1 MKHVTRTFIAASI
14 MVTGLWF
21 APVAA
26 NAASS
31 VPRPFGA
38 SEPVPAN
45 KVPRPFGAS
54 DATIQTKVPR
64 PGSAHSNPKPR
75 PFGAS
80 SKPRPIHA
88 NKAAEH
94 CAPKKAC

>member
-26 NAASS
+26 NAATS
-31 VPRPFGA
+31 VPRPGFAHQPILHPGSAHTAPTPRPFIASEKPRPFGA
-38 SEPVPAN
+38 SE
-45 KVPRPFGAS
+45 
-54 DATIQTKVPR
+54 
-64 PGSAHSNPKPR
+64 KPR

>member
-54 DATIQTKVPR
+54 DATIQTKPV
-64 PGSAHSNPKPR
+64 PR

-80 SKPRPIHA
+80 SKPRPFGA
-88 NKAAEH
+88 SKAAEQ
-94 CAPKKAC
+94 CGPKKAC

>member
-54 DATIQTKVPR
+54 DGTIQTKPV
-64 PGSAHSNPKPR
+64 PR

-80 SKPRPIHA
+80 EKPRPFIA
-88 NKAAEH
+88 SVNVNRLVLRGIR
-94 CAPKKAC
+94 